1 MHFPSKTVSVEP
13 DLRAQFHEGV
23 IRGGK
28 TFEPEGFHHPTEV
41 FRRLVLGL
49 QRRRLER
56 LACGERAL
64 VLALEVVIG
73 LHRHVRQRD
82 RFENP
87 VDRAPLVDSVF
98 LHPCLQGLELATHL
112 VRDPHVVTVDLSQTL
127 KDRLQ
132 PPGPPAPRIR
142 EVDDLDR
149 RVHTWRS
156 DRFRRSGTWHQ
167 ETLMTNRIEGNWNRV
182 RCYCAALS
190 PGAKRVLR
198 RLRTSAYSS
207 WWTRERK
214 HLDAARPFA
223 PRSRCPN
230 RNGS

>member
-28 TFEPEGFHHPTEV
+28 TFEPEGFHHSTEV

-64 VLALEVVIG
+64 DLASEVVIG

-82 RFENP
+82 GFENP
-87 VDRAPLVDSVF
+87 VDRAPFVDSVF
-98 LHPCLQGLELATHL
+98 LHPSLQGLELATHL
-112 VRDPHVVTVDLSQTL
+112 VRDLHVVTVDLSQTL

-142 EVDDLDR
+142 EVDDLD
-149 RVHTWRS
+149 WRGPT
-156 DRFRRSGTWHQ
+156 RPAPPFYLSGAWHQ
-167 ETLMTNRIEGNWNRV
+167 ENLLTKRTEGK
-182 RCYCAALS
+182 LEE
-190 PGAKRVLR
+190 G
-198 RLRTSAYSS
+198 
-207 WWTRERK
+207 EM
-214 HLDAARPFA
+214 F
-223 PRSRCPN
+223 PR
-230 RNGS
+230 